1 LAVRRA
7 RRSLSDIVRISSRRN
22 IADKSRPLGAVKG
35 DLMLVIN
42 HVMRLLRDLVS
53 YAWINEIWWPVPVV
67 VAIVAI
73 GFLAITT
80 QLAVPYI
87 YTLF

>member
-1 LAVRRA
+1 M
-7 RRSLSDIVRISSRRN
+7 
-22 IADKSRPLGAVKG
+22 
-35 DLMLVIN
+35 LMIK
-42 HVMRLLRDLVS
+42 HVARLLRDLVAYS
-53 YAWINEIWWPVPVV
+53 WINEIWWPVPVV
-67 VAIVAI
+67 MALVGI

>member
-1 LAVRRA
+1 
-7 RRSLSDIVRISSRRN
+7 
-22 IADKSRPLGAVKG
+22 
-35 DLMLVIN
+35 MLVIN